1 LNQKDTMFF
10 TVTNKIEIRGAPA
23 GFISTVRDRLTFA
36 NPKWLENNKRGYWNG
51 RTPKLL
57 KCYKRTANGLLIP
70 RGFIQ
75 QLIGIARAQGIRYR
89 LEDRRR
95 ILPEVDVAFHGRLKP
110 FQKTAVEDVLARD
123 FGTLSAPTGSGK
135 TVIALYAIAQRR
147 QPALIVVH
155 TKELLNQWID
165 RIENFLGISAQ
176 DVGMIGDG
184 RHNIGDKITVATV
197 QTLYKCTH
205 RVKDHIGFLIVD
217 ECHRTPSRT
226 FTEAVSAFDC
236 KYMLGLSA
244 TPWRRDKLSR
254 LIYWYI
260 GDVIHEVNSEK
271 LLKTKDILPV
281 KIIARHTNFKTLL
294 NPSEQYSKMLSELT
308 QDATRNELIAQDVA
322 REVQEGEGIC
332 LVLSDRKTHCEA
344 IQGLLW
350 REHNIESELLTG
362 DTPKAKR
369 KDIVAKLNTGK
380 VEVLIATGQLIG
392 EGFDCK
398 RLTTLFLATPI
409 KFSGRVIQYLGR
421 ILRPAPGKKNATVYD
436 YVDKHVGPLRASAKS
451 RMRVYKQAA

>member
-1 LNQKDTMFF
+1 VVANF
-10 TVTNKIEIRGAPA
+10 TGQLW
-23 GFISTVRDRLTFA
+23 SLLDRLKVVTF
-36 NPKWLENNKRGYWNG
+36 K
-51 RTPKLL
+51 
-57 KCYKRTANGLLIP
+57 
-70 RGFIQ
+70 
-75 QLIGIARAQGIRYR
+75 
-89 LEDRRR
+89 
-95 ILPEVDVAFHGRLKP
+95 
-110 FQKTAVEDVLARD
+110 
-123 FGTLSAPTGSGK
+123 S
-135 TVIALYAIAQRR
+135 
-147 QPALIVVH
+147 ALI
-155 TKELLNQWID
+155 
-165 RIENFLGISAQ
+165 
-176 DVGMIGDG
+176 
-184 RHNIGDKITVATV
+184 
-197 QTLYKCTH
+197 
-205 RVKDHIGFLIVD
+205 KDHIGFLIVD
-217 ECHRTPSRT
+217 EVHRAPSRT
-226 FTEAVSAFDC
+226 FTEAVTAFDS

-281 KIIARHTNFKTLL
+281 KIIARHTEFKTLL

-322 REVQEGEGIC
+322 REVQGGEGIC

-344 IQGLLW
+344 IQGLL
-350 REHNIESELLTG
+350 RRKHHIESELLTG
-362 DTPKAKR
+362 DTPKTKR

-398 RLTTLFLATPI
+398 QLTTLFLATPV
-409 KFSGRVIQYLGR
+409 KFNGRVIQYLGR
-421 ILRPAPGKKNATVYD
+421 ILRPAPGKKRATVYD